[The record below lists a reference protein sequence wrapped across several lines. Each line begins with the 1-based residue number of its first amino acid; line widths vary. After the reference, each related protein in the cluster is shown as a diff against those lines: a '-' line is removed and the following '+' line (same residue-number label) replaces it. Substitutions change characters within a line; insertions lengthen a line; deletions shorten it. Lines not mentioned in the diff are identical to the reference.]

1 VAFRLNGLLFYLLI
15 NPLGA
20 FAFLAFG
27 FAFAYGEGSPFI
39 GWTHFALADLPYT
52 KFGHVIIQVGPL
64 FTLCGNIYQTQA
76 AQVNYNTSIHT
87 GN

>member
-1 VAFRLNGLLFYLLI
+1 MCAAYIGSVDCYFIWLL

-52 KFGHVIIQVGPL
+52 KFGHVIIQVCL
-64 FTLCGNIYQTQA
+64 FYILAQA
-76 AQVNYNTSIHT
+76 TK
-87 GN
+87 